1 MPNSNTALEDIQ
13 DLNLSYLLLAQ
24 NLLRRDRE
32 VAIFRLK
39 LSENM
44 ADLISNMSSKQ
55 MTQLAKVNQ
64 LICRPVFEE
73 TDRLSKVLG
82 NARELGMVEIHSA
95 LLMAS
100 ADRSGDIRIREG

>member
-1 MPNSNTALEDIQ
+1 
-13 DLNLSYLLLAQ
+13 
-24 NLLRRDRE
+24 
-32 VAIFRLK
+32 
-39 LSENM
+39 M